1 MLTYLSASIA
11 TGSEKLPSD
20 HRAKTSLI
28 DGNENFSW
36 LRAGEENIV
45 GTLCNFFG
53 DAAEKPSLDH
63 GK

>member
-1 MLTYLSASIA
+1 MA

-20 HRAKTSLI
+20 HRAKASVI
-28 DGNENFSW
+28 YGNENFSC
-36 LRAGEENIV
+36 LQAGEENIV

-63 GK
+63 RKYSA